1 MAIAHAEPGQVVDLL
16 GREKDSDKARTT
28 ALVKTE
34 KFEAIRLIV
43 RQNSKIATHQVDG
56 PITLSCLAGRVRLGL
71 PEGAVDLSAGDWTY
85 LDGGVAHSVEGIA
98 DAVLLLTIV
107 FP

>member
-16 GREKDSDKARTT
+16 GHEMGAGKARTT
-28 ALVKTE
+28 ALIKTE

-43 RQNSKIATHQVDG
+43 RQYSKIATHQVDG

-71 PEGAVDLSAGDWTY
+71 PEGDVDLKAGEWTY
-85 LDGGVAHSVEGIA
+85 LNGGVAHSVEGIA
-98 DAVLLLTIV
+98 DAVLVLTII